1 MSEPMLSS
9 QNIPSATSKPK
20 TYISKEVSWLAFN
33 ARVLQEAQNPDVPLL
48 ERLKFLGIYSN
59 NLDEFFRVRVATL
72 QRLATLGREA
82 KKFIGENPKKILR
95 EVQEIV
101 VRQHKEFDRT
111 YQGLLEQLEN
121 QNVYKVN
128 EQQLSQKQGEFVRDY
143 FATNVRRKLI
153 PLMIDQV
160 KEFPELRDRS
170 IYLAV
175 VLARSESTR
184 RKKYALIEVPTDVLP
199 RFLILPPENGRR
211 YIMFLDDVIRY
222 RLGNIFEIFGYH
234 YHEAYTIKLTRD
246 AELDIDDETWDNYV
260 KKVSKSLKLRRG
272 GNPVRF
278 IYDANIPL
286 PFLNMLVRELELEK
300 DDTLIA
306 GGRYHNFKD
315 FMDFPDF
322 GMDHLKYARVPSLP
336 HKGIDRTKRL
346 METIKKRDILIH
358 YAYQSF
364 DFVIDLLREA
374 SIDPKV
380 QSIKLTVY
388 RVARNSSVMNAL
400 INAARNGKVVTVVME
415 LQARFDEEAN
425 LYWGRKLEDE
435 DITVIYGVPG
445 LKVHSK
451 ICLIGRS
458 EKGRINHYAIIGTG
472 NFNEET
478 ARIYSDHAL
487 FTADKRLTG
496 EVVKVFDFYG
506 KNYKTAT
513 FRHLLVS
520 PWDTRKKV
528 IKLIQNEIKA
538 ARKGQKAEIFLKLN
552 NLVDIEIVENL
563 YAASQ
568 AGVNVKLIVRSMFS
582 LVPGIEGTSENIRA
596 ISIVDKYLEHTR
608 IFIFH
613 NGGSPKYF
621 ISSADLMRRNLD
633 RRVEVTCPIYDKNL
647 QRELQDFMD
656 IQWRD
661 NVRARVLNLA
671 MDNRMQAGESD
682 QPVRAQWA
690 IYDYLKKEHG
700 GD

>member
-1 MSEPMLSS
+1 MQASKT
-9 QNIPSATSKPK
+9 IPSATSKPK
-20 TYISKEVSWLAFN
+20 TYISKEVSWLSFN

-48 ERLKFLGIYSN
+48 ERFKFLGIYSN

-72 QRLATLGREA
+72 QRLATLGKEA
-82 KKFIGENPKKILR
+82 RKILGENPKKILR
-95 EVQEIV
+95 EVQDIV

-111 YQGLLEQLEN
+111 YQGLLKELEL

-128 EQQLSQKQGEFVRDY
+128 ETQLTESQGDFVQKY

-175 VLARSESTR
+175 VLARTETSR

-199 RFLILPPENGRR
+199 RFLILPPDNGRR

-222 RLGNIFEIFGYH
+222 RLGHIFEIFGYH

-286 PFLNMLVRELELEK
+286 PFLNMLVKELQLEK

-315 FMDFPDF
+315 FMEFPDF
-322 GMDHLKYARVPSLP
+322 GMDHLKYEKVAPLP

-346 METIKKRDILIH
+346 METINKRDLLVH

-364 DFVIDLLREA
+364 DYVIDLLREA

-380 QSIKLTVY
+380 ESIKLTVY
-388 RVARNSSVMNAL
+388 RVAKNSSVMNAL
-400 INAARNGKVVTVVME
+400 INAARNGKQVIVVME

-425 LYWGRKLEDE
+425 LFWGRRLEE
-435 DITVIYGVPG
+435 EGVTVIYGVPG

-451 ICLIGRS
+451 ICLISRS
-458 EKGRINHYAIIGTG
+458 EKGRLNQYAIIGTG
-472 NFNEET
+472 NFNEDT
-478 ARIYSDHAL
+478 ARVYSDHAL
-487 FTADKRLTG
+487 FTSDKRLTG

-520 PWDTRKKV
+520 PWDTRKK
-528 IKLIQNEIKA
+528 IIRLIRNEIKA
-538 ARKGQKAEIFLKLN
+538 ARKGQPAEIFLKLN
-552 NLVDIEIVENL
+552 NLVDMEIIENL

-582 LVPGIEGTSENIRA
+582 LVPGIEGVSDNIKA
-596 ISIVDKYLEHTR
+596 VSIVDKYLEHTR
-608 IFIFH
+608 IFVFH
-613 NGGSPKYF
+613 NGGTPKYF

-647 QRELQDFMD
+647 QRELQEFLD

-661 NVRARVLNLA
+661 NVRARVHNFE
-671 MDNRMQAGESD
+671 MDNHIRSAEGEP
-682 QPVRAQWA
+682 PVRAQWA
-690 IYDYLKKEHG
+690 IYEYLKQEHG
-700 GD
+700 TE